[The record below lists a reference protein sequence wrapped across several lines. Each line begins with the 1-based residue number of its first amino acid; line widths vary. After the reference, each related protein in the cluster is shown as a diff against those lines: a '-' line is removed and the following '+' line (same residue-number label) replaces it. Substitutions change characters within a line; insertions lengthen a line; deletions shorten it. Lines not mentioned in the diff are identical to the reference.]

1 MLLCAARLLIGAV
14 RFGRWRGLLGP
25 VDPGNDTT
33 AAPALTRADRHIA
46 RTVDRV
52 ADRLPLHFKCLPRA
66 MALHWMLWRRGRGS
80 ALVIAVLPGTERGT
94 VDDLHAWV
102 ERSGEIL
109 IGASD
114 APYRPLARF
123 AAPAAITRP

>member
-33 AAPALTRADRHIA
+33 AAPAFARADRHIA

-52 ADRLPLHFKCLPRA
+52 ACGLKSGIDAHRSRSAAQKNHAILTLP
-66 MALHWMLWRRGRGS
+66 
-80 ALVIAVLPGTERGT
+80 
-94 VDDLHAWV
+94 
-102 ERSGEIL
+102 
-109 IGASD
+109 
-114 APYRPLARF
+114 
-123 AAPAAITRP
+123 